1 MRFVPY
7 VYDAGGQRVDVDI
20 VPMSQADAERTDA
33 EPLWQSSWTS
43 EFLQAE
49 RLKRYAV
56 KRGEELIALG
66 AYEVHKDALVVYIIY
81 MESQPQSNP
90 TIAAERRKYSGIGR
104 LLISFGIKLSVD
116 NGFGGDVV
124 LRAKTPELEK
134 HYVMDFGA
142 VKLPT
147 FDAAAPRYIIADEAA
162 KNIFFSY
169 LE

>member
-90 TIAAERRKYSGIGR
+90 TIAAERRKYSGISHSASSFPWTMASEATLFFGPR
-104 LLISFGIKLSVD
+104 RRNSKNTMSWISA
-116 NGFGGDVV
+116 
-124 LRAKTPELEK
+124 R
-134 HYVMDFGA
+134 
-142 VKLPT
+142 
-147 FDAAAPRYIIADEAA
+147 
-162 KNIFFSY
+162 
-169 LE
+169 